1 MTSFLFLSTS
11 VVNSFNWPQLQ
22 FSKYVRFCIRQQLF
36 SSFLI
41 FSRLFSQQASGEQ
54 RRTGGGEEDRKRAG
68 DDLNQTTRTST
79 FSLQHLHRHLPSR
92 DCEGLTECILNL
104 FGRFKRRM
112 TDSHGPRLYFETF
125 VEINRE
131 REITEANK
139 KQTDGFPPRLWF
151 LDGEKKRLDDERAL
165 NAGTVEV
172 HSGISKDLLS
182 ASCSFSR
189 V

>member
-1 MTSFLFLSTS
+1 M
-11 VVNSFNWPQLQ
+11 
-22 FSKYVRFCIRQQLF
+22 YVFVWDGSYFPVF
-36 SSFLI
+36 SSSLDSFPN
-41 FSRLFSQQASGEQ
+41 RHQVNRDGQAEE
-54 RRTGGGEEDRKRAG
+54 RRTGRGRRPEPENKDEH
-68 DDLNQTTRTST
+68 
-79 FSLQHLHRHLPSR
+79 LQPPTPPPPPAIK
-92 DCEGLTECILNL
+92 GLWRFDGVYFEP

-125 VEINRE
+125 VKINRE

>member
-11 VVNSFNWPQLQ
+11 VVNSFNRAQLE
-22 FSKYVRFCIRQQLF
+22 FSKYVRFCMRRQLF

-68 DDLNQTTRTST
+68 DDLNQKTRTST
-79 FSLQHLHRHLPSR
+79 FSLQHLQHHLPSR

-139 KQTDGFPPRLWF
+139 KQTDGFPPPAC
-151 LDGEKKRLDDERAL
+151 DSSTEKRSD
-165 NAGTVEV
+165 
-172 HSGISKDLLS
+172 
-182 ASCSFSR
+182 
-189 V
+189 

>member
-1 MTSFLFLSTS
+1 M
-11 VVNSFNWPQLQ
+11 
-22 FSKYVRFCIRQQLF
+22 YVFVWDGSNLPSCQRWR
-36 SSFLI
+36 SFLI

-79 FSLQHLHRHLPSR
+79 FSLQHLHHHLPSR

-104 FGRFKRRM
+104 FGRFKQRM

-125 VEINRE
+125 VKINRE

>member
-1 MTSFLFLSTS
+1 MKRQLFAVLST
-11 VVNSFNWPQLQ
+11 LKE
-22 FSKYVRFCIRQQLF
+22 FSHLLSTLFPTGIRWT
-36 SSFLI
+36 
-41 FSRLFSQQASGEQ
+41 ETD
-54 RRTGGGEEDRKRAG
+54 RRRRGGQEEG
-68 DDLNQTTRTST
+68 DDLNQKTRTST
-79 FSLQHLHRHLPSR
+79 FSLQHLHHHLPSR